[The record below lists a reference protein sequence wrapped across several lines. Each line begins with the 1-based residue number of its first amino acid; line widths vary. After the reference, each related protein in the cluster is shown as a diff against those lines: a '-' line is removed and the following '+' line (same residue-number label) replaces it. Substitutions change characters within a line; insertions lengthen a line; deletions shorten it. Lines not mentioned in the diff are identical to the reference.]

1 MKDPCNFNA
10 VKWRNLCNLVGSLDW
25 KEKSYLNLCVNNSS
39 WKKRRK
45 KNKDVR
51 KKREQ
56 KGKDVR
62 KKRGKRDADVR
73 MKKGKRDVRKEK
85 LGNYNMKLTS

>member
-1 MKDPCNFNA
+1 M
-10 VKWRNLCNLVGSLDW
+10 
-25 KEKSYLNLCVNNSS
+25 
-39 WKKRRK
+39 RK
-45 KNKDVR
+45 KT
-51 KKREQ
+51 EQ

-85 LGNYNMKLTS
+85 LGNTT

>member
-1 MKDPCNFNA
+1 M
-10 VKWRNLCNLVGSLDW
+10 
-25 KEKSYLNLCVNNSS
+25 
-39 WKKRRK
+39 RK
-45 KNKDVR
+45 KT
-51 KKREQ
+51 EQ

>member
-1 MKDPCNFNA
+1 M
-10 VKWRNLCNLVGSLDW
+10 DW

-62 KKRGKRDADVR
+62 
-73 MKKGKRDVRKEK
+73 MKKGKRDVGKEK